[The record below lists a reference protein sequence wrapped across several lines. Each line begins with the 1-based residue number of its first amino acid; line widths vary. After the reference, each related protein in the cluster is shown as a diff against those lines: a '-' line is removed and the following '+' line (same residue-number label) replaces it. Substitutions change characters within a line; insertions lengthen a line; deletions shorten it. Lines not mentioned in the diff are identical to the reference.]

1 MIQPE
6 PSPNWLELFPDRD
19 FQFTLGL
26 KPGDPRSFF
35 EPGPNHATWKHQRRQ
50 ELRDRPDQ
58 CILYR
63 SDAAGM
69 VKETLELA
77 EAWTPFTRDDQQH
90 LDASSEVPSRLA
102 VLGILW
108 EPDYLLLAPDADGNF
123 ILKAGVICFPSSWSP
138 ENKLG
143 LNVHHIHA
151 PVPTLN
157 SKLGTRIDS
166 FLLRMRPA
174 TGWLRANWGISA
186 SATLNQHPSR
196 QLSPVSVQLSAGDI
210 WIRIE
215 HQFFYKLPNSGGI
228 LFGIRLQNLSVLE
241 ITMSPEASRGLVRA
255 LVTMPDEIAR
265 YKNIL
270 PVREHLIQLLAP
282 P

>member
-1 MIQPE
+1 MLQPD

-35 EPGPNHATWKHQRRQ
+35 KPGPHHATWKHQRRQ

-63 SDAAGM
+63 SDAAAM

-77 EAWTPFTRDDQQH
+77 EAWTPFTHKDQQH
-90 LDASSEVPSRLA
+90 LNASSELASRLA

-108 EPDYLLLAPDADGNF
+108 EPDYLLLAPDRDGTF

-138 ENKLG
+138 ESKLG

-157 SKLGTRIDS
+157 SELGTRIDS

-174 TGWLRANWGISA
+174 TSWLRANWGISA
-186 SATLNQHPSR
+186 SANLNQHPSM
-196 QLSPVSVQLSAGDI
+196 QLSPVSRQLPASDI

-215 HQFFYKLPNSGGI
+215 HQFFYKLPNSGGV
-228 LFGIRLQNLSVLE
+228 LFGIRLQNLSVAE
-241 ITMSPEASRGLVRA
+241 ITMSSEASRGLLRA
-255 LVTMPDEIAR
+255 IVTMPNAIAH

-270 PVREHLIQLLAP
+270 PVRKHLLHLLAP
-282 P
+282 